1 VTWRALAPL
10 PLRIFFAISTKIFN
24 FDFKKLEQD

>member
-1 VTWRALAPL
+1 MTWRAFP
-10 PLRIFFAISTKIFN
+10 PPPQDFFAISTKIFN